1 MAKSELVITRVFK
14 APRELVWKAWTEA
27 SVLDK
32 WWAPKP
38 WQAQTKNM
46 NFSEGGQWL
55 YCMAGPGGEKHWS
68 RVDFKT
74 IHPMQSF
81 TTDAY
86 FSDENGNIATTT
98 APVSHWAVE
107 FHEADAATR
116 IEVTL
121 TFDNDADMQL
131 LVSMGFEGGFTM
143 ALGNLDTLLQ
153 G

>member
-1 MAKSELVITRVFK
+1 
-14 APRELVWKAWTEA
+14 
-27 SVLDK
+27 
-32 WWAPKP
+32 
-38 WQAQTKNM
+38 
-46 NFSEGGQWL
+46 
-55 YCMAGPGGEKHWS
+55 
-68 RVDFKT
+68 
-74 IHPMQSF
+74 MQSF